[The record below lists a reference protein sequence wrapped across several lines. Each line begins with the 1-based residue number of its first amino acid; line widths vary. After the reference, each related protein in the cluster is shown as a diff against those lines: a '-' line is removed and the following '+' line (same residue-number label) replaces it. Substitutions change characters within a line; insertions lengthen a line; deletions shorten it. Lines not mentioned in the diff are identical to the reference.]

1 MNAATDSDLGARFVR
16 WAQGEA
22 AVRALVAI
30 GSRVREPKAVGA
42 ADRFSDWD
50 FQVIASDDGVLVE
63 AAAFERAGIGRPLV
77 FVNREGRL
85 GSARKLTALF
95 AEGELDV
102 VVIPFAQVAHVRA
115 QVDNGTA
122 MQQPP
127 VARAL
132 QDLAAVLAGGYRFLK
147 GEEEAGALYRFV
159 RERVPLPR
167 LDDRAAVE
175 AANGFVCDYVSTRR
189 KIERGERI
197 AAQRWLHHQLAETN
211 FKLLHELRL
220 RAGEPSFPD
229 ARRIESLAGGSWAE
243 RVAVDAG
250 LDSAALTA
258 AAIKAAATCRDLMQ
272 ALVGGAWRWPD
283 GVE

>member
-1 MNAATDSDLGARFVR
+1 MNASTDSDLGARFVR
-16 WAQGEA
+16 WAQSDA

-30 GSRVREPKAVGA
+30 GSRVREPQAAGA

-50 FQVIASDDGVLVE
+50 FQVIAGDDHVLTE
-63 AAAFERAGIGRPLV
+63 ASAFERAGIGRPLV

-147 GEEEAGALYRFV
+147 GEEEAGGLYRFV
-159 RERVPLPR
+159 REHVPLPR
-167 LDDRAAVE
+167 LDNRSAIE
-175 AANGFVCDYVSTRR
+175 AANGFICDYVSTRR
-189 KIERGERI
+189 KIERGELI
-197 AAQRWLHHQLAETN
+197 AAQRWLHHQLVETN
-211 FKLLHELRL
+211 FRLLHELRL
-220 RAGEPSFPD
+220 RHGQPSFPD
-229 ARRIESLAGGSWAE
+229 ARRIETLVGEPWASG
-243 RVAVDAG
+243 VAMAAS

-258 AAIKAAATCRDLMQ
+258 AAMKAAATCRELMQ